1 MTSTAL
7 KRWEL
12 DKTRGAFV
20 NAPGVYFKIG
30 KFDPA
35 FNRGAAYNRKNTV
48 MHKGKNGVCLLNC
61 LHLTTDHEFG
71 HKEFIVNE
79 TKLRCKN

>member
-7 KRWEL
+7 KRREL

-35 FNRGAAYNRKNTV
+35 FNRGAAYNRENTV
-48 MHKGKNGVCLLNC
+48 MHKGKNGVCLLN
-61 LHLTTDHEFG
+61 LFVSLGDLRTSSDLPGYEFT
-71 HKEFIVNE
+71 VLLS
-79 TKLRCKN
+79 TV